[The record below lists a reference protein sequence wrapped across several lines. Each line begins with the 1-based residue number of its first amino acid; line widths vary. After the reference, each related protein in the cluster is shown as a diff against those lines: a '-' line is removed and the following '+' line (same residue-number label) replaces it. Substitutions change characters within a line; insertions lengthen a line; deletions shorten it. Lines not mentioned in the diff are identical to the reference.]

1 MPGISKDYLKK
12 KKKNIYKISQK
23 EILNYGSHQNKYKI

>member
-1 MPGISKDYLKK
+1 MPGIPKDYLKK
-12 KKKNIYKISQK
+12 KNKNIHKISQK